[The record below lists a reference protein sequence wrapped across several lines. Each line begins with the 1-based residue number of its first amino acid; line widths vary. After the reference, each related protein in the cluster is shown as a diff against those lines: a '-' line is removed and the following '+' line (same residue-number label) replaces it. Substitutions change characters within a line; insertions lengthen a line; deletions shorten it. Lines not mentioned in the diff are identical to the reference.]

1 MRRRDSNARA
11 AVTSGPAANEHEI
24 KLTVIA
30 EQIIQRPKQKRVV
43 IPIARKSALVQATA
57 STNARQR
64 RMRRRG
70 LKYQR
75 AGVTHAAVIN
85 RSRSGRQH
93 AIRSTRPTR
102 QTPPRFCIVKPAS
115 ISNAQRVH
123 PTRAIVIRLTR
134 LTDTSLIVHW
144 FTESHGL
151 IKTVAKGARRPG
163 SPFAGRLD
171 LFFGG
176 EISFQSAR
184 KGELHALR
192 EVVIDD
198 WREGLRKSYGSTLFA
213 AYCCQLA
220 ESAVEPEHPEPQ
232 LYQLLVR
239 ALNHIDSNE
248 PTMRALLHFER
259 ELATMMGILHE
270 KREPSSSLRETLGAL
285 PSTREELIARIG
297 GAS

>member
-43 IPIARKSALVQATA
+43 IPIARKSALVHMTA
-57 STNARQR
+57 STHTRQR
-64 RMRRRG
+64 RMWRRG
-70 LKYQR
+70 LKNQR

-85 RSRSGRQH
+85 RSRSGCQH
-93 AIRSTRPTR
+93 AIRSARPTR
-102 QTPPRFCIVKPAS
+102 QTPPRFCIVKPAR
-115 ISNAQRVH
+115 ISNAQPVH
-123 PTRAIVIRLTR
+123 PPRAIVIRLTR

-192 EVVIDD
+192 EVVIHD
-198 WREGLRKSYGSTLFA
+198 WREGLRKNYGSTLFA